1 MEDTNSFFCFLQPR
15 GQDCGDTKEKKKS
28 KASKPALVARKPK
41 VYKVPETAKDAQQLL
56 PCDGQSLSQPG
67 DDQSMSQL
75 ALTEQAQPAEQIV
88 SNQQEDLLQ
97 PKNNDINDVPIIPLR
112 NEQKED
118 AIDSIYQSMMAS
130 MNLGPSSGELL
141 DRVGQSAKAVS
152 SVAGSINLTAEAQ
165 SVQGAAGS
173 SIQTDNYSQAVE
185 AQSSTF
191 TSMFPSVDEQILSDA
206 TTRLQVGASWHS
218 SFVLHDIPLL

>member
-1 MEDTNSFFCFLQPR
+1 MS
-15 GQDCGDTKEKKKS
+15 KKKS

-41 VYKVPETAKDAQQLL
+41 VPETAKEAQQLL
-56 PCDGQSLSQPG
+56 PCDGQIVSQPG
-67 DDQSMSQL
+67 DDQIMSQL

-88 SNQQEDLLQ
+88 SNQQEALLQ
-97 PKNNDINDVPIIPLR
+97 PKDNDINDVPIIPLR
-112 NEQKED
+112 NEHKED

-141 DRVGQSAKAVS
+141 DRAGQSAKALR

-165 SVQGAAGS
+165 SVQGAAGLAGS

-191 TSMFPSVDEQILSDA
+191 TSMFPPIDEQILSDA
-206 TTRLQVGASWHS
+206 KRRLQVSASCHS
-218 SFVLHDIPLL
+218 SFVIRKD